1 MTSLFHK
8 HSETK
13 DRRMPYC
20 KECAKANAKKHYYY
34 NPHKAWANNIK
45 KKFGITAIQYYMM
58 LDAQGGKCAIC
69 RGTEID
75 SKRND
80 RMPVDHCHSTGRV
93 RGILCTKCNRGIGL
107 LGENCDTLRA
117 AIEYLS

>member
-1 MTSLFHK
+1 
-8 HSETK
+8 
-13 DRRMPYC
+13 MPYC
-20 KECAKANAKKHYYY
+20 KECANTKAKKHYRY

-69 RGTEID
+69 GGTD
-75 SKRND
+75 STSNRND

-93 RGILCTKCNRGIGL
+93 RGILCTRCNRGIGM
-107 LGENCDTLRA
+107 LGDNTAILTA
-117 AIEYLS
+117 AIEYLANELQH